1 MRSKDKMV
9 KHVDNVIGVILVLLP
24 QVFQDSNLFLGLSVK
39 SFLIPYH
46 FQGNMKMTLVI
57 IGFDHLTEAALPDDF
72 EHFITIGQMVVS
84 YVSVGALVVVIAAV
98 VGTANDAGSLLSV
111 RPNEVDLRIVENLM
125 VLVRRQLV
133 HVEFHHL
140 QIVFSSK
147 MY

>member
-24 QVFQDSNLFLGLSVK
+24 QVFQDSNLFLSLSVK
-39 SFLIPYH
+39 SFLISYH

-84 YVSVGALVVVIAAV
+84 YVSVGALVVVIPAIIGASDDAWPFLG
-98 VGTANDAGSLLSV
+98 VG
-111 RPNEVDLRIVENLM
+111 PNEVDLRIVED
-125 VLVRRQLV
+125 LVVFIGCQLV
-133 HVEFHHL
+133 H
-140 QIVFSSK
+140 I
-147 MY
+147 